1 MDLQYPVV
9 TEEEVPTGLI
19 CPGCRREVEPG
30 DPYKEIPVGF
40 TGPLEATLLVCVYC
54 TSETI
59 DWERIPKLWE

>member
-9 TEEEVPTGLI
+9 TEEEFPTGLI

-40 TGPLEATLLVCVYC
+40 TGPL
-54 TSETI
+54 
-59 DWERIPKLWE
+59 